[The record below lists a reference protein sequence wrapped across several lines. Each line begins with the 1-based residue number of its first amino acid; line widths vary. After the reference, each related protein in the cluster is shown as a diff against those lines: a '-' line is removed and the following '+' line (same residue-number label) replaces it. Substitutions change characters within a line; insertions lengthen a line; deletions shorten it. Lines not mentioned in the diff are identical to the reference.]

1 MVFPPGATAKA
12 DLQPQL
18 SKKRTGTPRNTSR
31 KKSKHHV
38 EIAADDDSGGMR
50 KGGDGLVFPP
60 GAIAQADLLPQ
71 RSKKRTYT
79 PSDTSRVPCRT
90 SSRKR
95 IKRVIQEATSATP
108 TKRGPRKRSGW
119 VQVGQLAD
127 CPV

>member
-60 GAIAQADLLPQ
+60 GAIDDEEKDNVFVLM
-71 RSKKRTYT
+71 
-79 PSDTSRVPCRT
+79 
-90 SSRKR
+90 
-95 IKRVIQEATSATP
+95 
-108 TKRGPRKRSGW
+108 GPHM
-119 VQVGQLAD
+119 Q
-127 CPV
+127 